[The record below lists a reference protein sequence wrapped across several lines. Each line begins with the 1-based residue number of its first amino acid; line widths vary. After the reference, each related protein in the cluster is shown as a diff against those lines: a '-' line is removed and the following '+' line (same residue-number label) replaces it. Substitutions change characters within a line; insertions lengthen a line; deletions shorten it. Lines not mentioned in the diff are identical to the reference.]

1 MIIPRTAAH
10 LILVTVLLAATGC
23 GQSPKPDAGNPP
35 IDPAII
41 AEQRRRIAAF
51 DSVVRTVNT
60 DSAYRLWHAMLTS
73 KHPRVEQ
80 LAVDC
85 EYDRLSYRYGVAAST
100 AIRRMTDTLFRD
112 ADRRAVARL
121 DAAMAGAGPEIGSET
136 CKPYPTKRAPAW
148 LRNWYVYEL
157 PKLPPSPDSAD
168 TTP

>member
-1 MIIPRTAAH
+1 MTRPRTAPR
-10 LILVTVLLAATGC
+10 LILATLLLAATAC
-23 GQSPKPDAGNPP
+23 GQSPKSDAAKPP

-73 KHPRVEQ
+73 THPRVEQ
-80 LAVDC
+80 LAVMC
-85 EYDRLSYRYGVAAST
+85 EYERLSYRFGQASPT
-100 AIRRMTDTLFRD
+100 AIKRMTDTLFRD
-112 ADRRAVARL
+112 SDRRAVARL
-121 DAAMAGAGPEIGSET
+121 DAAMAGASPEISNET
-136 CKPYPTKRAPAW
+136 CGPLSPPRAPAW

-168 TTP
+168 STP

>member
-1 MIIPRTAAH
+1 MTARRTAARWA
-10 LILVTVLLAATGC
+10 LLSILLAGSAC
-23 GQSPKPDAGNPP
+23 GPSSRSDAEQKA
-35 IDPAII
+35 IDPAIV

-60 DSAYRLWHAMLTS
+60 DSAYRLWHEMLTS

-112 ADRRAVARL
+112 TDRRTVARL
-121 DAAMAGAGPEIGSET
+121 DAAMAGAGPEMGSET
-136 CKPYPTKRAPAW
+136 CKPYPTQRAPAW

-168 TTP
+168 TTQ

>member
-1 MIIPRTAAH
+1 MTRPRTVARSIFA
-10 LILVTVLLAATGC
+10 TLLLTAC
-23 GQSPKPDAGNPP
+23 GQSPKPDAADPP
-35 IDPAII
+35 IDPAIV

-80 LAVDC
+80 LAVMC
-85 EYDRLSYRYGVAAST
+85 EYERLSYRYGQAAPT
-100 AIRRMTDTLFRD
+100 AIKLMTDTLFRD
-112 ADRRAVARL
+112 SDPSAVARL
-121 DAAMAGAGPEIGSET
+121 DAAMVGASPELGSDS
-136 CKPYPTKRAPAW
+136 CKPLSSQRAPEW
-148 LRNWYVYEL
+148 LRNWTVYEL